1 MRTICC
7 FTALLCL
14 LLPLNLVLQS
24 RASEMN
30 VLPPPSNITARMA
43 SMFKAILQW
52 NPIASNCTPRYK
64 FRFSFLHASK
74 QAIPK
79 TTLKSSY
86 QLEFYNFPLN
96 DYFSFEIRASCNGTE
111 SELTNK
117 SHMQLTPGNRR
128 TLVKN
133 VACVWHYRDYITCI
147 WQPGEETP
155 PNVQYKL
162 LYWEKDT
169 NPGNVNESMQFQDLL
184 HTGTECKDYFPHGGL
199 YLGCNFKYE
208 YTIDDVKELMF
219 VVTDTSYRIKPFLY
233 HTEAKTIVK
242 FRSPNITFVSEARN
256 NQVCIN
262 WTESYLRIFLISEV
276 LLFSSGAWGE
286 PLKVTEDISKCV
298 NLHNSEDTWSV
309 KVRVR
314 LSETKAERSMWSDWS
329 SEWKV
334 QKPNTSLLLLILI
347 PAAVVIMAVILLAYL
362 KRLKVMIFPPIP
374 HPGKMF
380 QNDLQNWIK
389 SERPANICEA
399 PENEDISP
407 VSLLEA

>member
-184 HTGTECKDYFPHGGL
+184 HTGTEL
-199 YLGCNFKYE
+199 
-208 YTIDDVKELMF
+208 
-219 VVTDTSYRIKPFLY
+219 
-233 HTEAKTIVK
+233 K